1 MYLKELYKKLLFW
14 GILIFLGQYLHYE
27 EVMADAGLT
36 YDISIVGVE
45 RKDLHSL
52 LEDISDTVKLKN
64 NPPGSQRLLEKRV
77 QEDIPKFVIAL
88 KSMGFY
94 NATAKGKIETANE
107 KVHIIFTIDL
117 GSPYRLKAVD
127 VRIPEDQESGRIKL
141 PDPEQMGLKIGGIA
155 ESKPILEAGNV
166 LFKWIKEQGYP
177 FPEIVPPKLLVN
189 HEDLSVVATFLI
201 NPGPRAEFGKT
212 TITGIQTVDEGFVR
226 ELIPWKEGDLYDA
239 DLFQTLRRRLV
250 DTGLFSVIKIIEG
263 QHLDDAGR
271 LPVTIELAERK
282 HRSVGA
288 GVTYM
293 SDEGLGV
300 KASWE
305 HRNLFHRA
313 ERFRVSGV
321 LSNFTKAAE
330 GSFRKPFFLR
340 DDQNLQLA
348 LRVALDE
355 PDAYTSRNIIGSA
368 IVNRDLREKMVL
380 GAGMAFKQSRVE
392 QLTTENNYSLLSLPL
407 TFTWDRSDDLLDPQ
421 HGNRLR
427 LYLEP
432 FMDLANSDL
441 TFTRGEAT
449 FRQYLQLFEKPVTV
463 FAGRATVGS
472 IVGAAENDIPAD
484 ERLYA
489 GGGGSIRGYFY
500 QSVGPLVGTTPLG
513 GRSLID
519 LSLELRLRVTDR
531 FGLVGF
537 LDGGTAYEGTHFN
550 TGEPILW
557 GAGGGIRYY
566 TPIGPLRLDV
576 GIPLDRREGIDAAYQ
591 VYLSIGQ
598 AF

>member
-1 MYLKELYKKLLFW
+1 MSIKGLYKKLFFW
-14 GILIFLGQYLHYE
+14 GILIFLGQNLHYE
-27 EVMADAGLT
+27 KVMANSALT
-36 YDISIVGVE
+36 YEISIVGIE
-45 RKDLHSL
+45 RKDLHKL
-52 LEDISDTVKLKN
+52 LEEISDTVKLKDE
-64 NPPGSQRLLEKRV
+64 PPASQRLLKKRV
-77 QEDIPKFVIAL
+77 DEDIPKFITAL

-94 NATAKGKIETANE
+94 DATAEGEIDMEKD

-117 GSPYRLKAVD
+117 GSPYHLKAVD
-127 VRIPEDQESGRIKL
+127 IRISEDQEAGKIRL

-155 ESKPILEAGNV
+155 ESKSILDAGNV
-166 LFKWIKEQGYP
+166 LFQWIKREGYP
-177 FPEIVPPKLLVN
+177 FPAIVPPKLLVN

-212 TITGIQTVDEGFVR
+212 TITGIQTVDEVFVR
-226 ELIPWKEGDLYDA
+226 KLIPWKEGDLYDA
-239 DLFQTLRRRLV
+239 DLLQTLRLRLV
-250 DTGLFSVIKIIEG
+250 DAGLFSVIKIVEG
-263 QHLDDAGR
+263 QHLDETDR
-271 LPVTIELAERK
+271 LPVTIDLKERK
-282 HRSVGA
+282 HRSVSA
-288 GVTYM
+288 GVNYL

-305 HRNLFHRA
+305 HRNLFHRG

-321 LSNFTKAAE
+321 LSNFTKAVE

-355 PDAYTSRNIIGSA
+355 PDAYTSRNIIGST
-368 IVNRDLREKMVL
+368 IVERNLREKMVL
-380 GAGMAFKQSRVE
+380 GGGMAFKQSQVE
-392 QLTTENNYSLLSLPL
+392 QLSTDNNFSLLSLPL
-407 TFTWDRSDDLLDPQ
+407 TFTWDRSDDLLDPH

-432 FMDLANSDL
+432 FTDLSNTAL
-441 TFTRGEAT
+441 TFTRGEVT
-449 FRQYLQLFEKPVTV
+449 FRQYLQLLKKPDTV

-472 IVGAAENDIPAD
+472 ITGADRNDIPAD

-489 GGGGSIRGYFY
+489 GGAGSIRGYFY

-513 GRSLID
+513 GRSLLD
-519 LSLELRLRVTDR
+519 LSLELRLKVTER

-576 GIPLDRREGIDAAYQ
+576 GFPLDRREGIDDAFQ
-591 VYLSIGQ
+591 LYLSIGQ